1 MSDTLL
7 FRSPTCTS
15 VDETAA
21 RALAK
26 MAGLD
31 IEKYAMEMFG
41 AGSDLKDKSDEEIF
55 YQDFK
60 RFTAGKVLIGVG
72 QITSLNGEELQ
83 HLRGRMTAFMEK
95 AHEGSGLD
103 MTFFMLTN
111 ILTESTSLLCE
122 GEGAEALIRAAF
134 HMEEA
139 GADDEAN
146 VVELPGV
153 VSRKKQLIPS
163 IMIACEN

>member
-1 MSDTLL
+1 M
-7 FRSPTCTS
+7 
-15 VDETAA
+15 
-21 RALAK
+21 
-26 MAGLD
+26 
-31 IEKYAMEMFG
+31 
-41 AGSDLKDKSDEEIF
+41 
-55 YQDFK
+55 
-60 RFTAGKVLIGVG
+60 
-72 QITSLNGEELQ
+72 
-83 HLRGRMTAFMEK
+83 
-95 AHEGSGLD
+95 D
-103 MTFFMLTN
+103 MIFFMLTN

-163 IMIACEN
+163 IMIASEV

>member
-1 MSDTLL
+1 MEGLGRQLD
-7 FRSPTCTS
+7 RSLS
-15 VDETAA
+15 
-21 RALAK
+21 LA
-26 MAGLD
+26 
-31 IEKYAMEMFG
+31 Y
-41 AGSDLKDKSDEEIF
+41 
-55 YQDFK
+55 
-60 RFTAGKVLIGVG
+60 
-72 QITSLNGEELQ
+72 
-83 HLRGRMTAFMEK
+83 K

-122 GEGAEALIRAAF
+122 GEGAEELIRTAF

-163 IMIACEN
+163 IMIACEA